1 MNIRGMRIHPLIVG
15 SLEIKSPMSTR
26 IWKIHT
32 KEAHMPKH
40 LNFIVLV
47 CHEIF
52 ALIISMIRYP
62 QITLN
67 INFKIFWEILVNLQY
82 YILHSNICT
91 YISSNLRRS
100 DVLQHPKFNNSK
112 SSPKINCKFCT
123 MILNIKQHRC
133 ICGADMNGDPCL
145 HDHVLPSFKLR
156 LLPSLQMV
164 GIPPRVFHVGLFV
177 VHLFLV

>member
-1 MNIRGMRIHPLIVG
+1 MIFVRFMTSVGKSYKKSHEHKGYEDSPLIVG
-15 SLEIKSPMSTR
+15 GLKIQSPMSTR

-40 LNFIVLV
+40 LNFIVLI

-91 YISSNLRRS
+91 YISSNLRIF
-100 DVLQHPKFNNSK
+100 DVLQHPKFTN
-112 SSPKINCKFCT
+112 
-123 MILNIKQHRC
+123 L
-133 ICGADMNGDPCL
+133 
-145 HDHVLPSFKLR
+145 SF
-156 LLPSLQMV
+156 
-164 GIPPRVFHVGLFV
+164 
-177 VHLFLV
+177 